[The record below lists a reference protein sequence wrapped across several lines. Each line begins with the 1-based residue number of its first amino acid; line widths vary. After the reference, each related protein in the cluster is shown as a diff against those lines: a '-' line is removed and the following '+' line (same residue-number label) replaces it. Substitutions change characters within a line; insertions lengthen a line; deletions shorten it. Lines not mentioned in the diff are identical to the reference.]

1 MVAGLTKITIS
12 AEHVVPW
19 ERSRISA
26 QLIRESQLATEYFG
40 IPSLTTEEADEIAL
54 AVEDAISQIAPPVLT
69 APMVREFV
77 NVELIRRG
85 HIGIRAITTRV
96 GMSVADAIEIDRGFG
111 FEAKENAN
119 LQENAET
126 GHKKKADKISKEQY
140 LLLLPPHLSNR
151 HLLGDYHIH
160 DLEYFGTRPFCQSW
174 DLRYFFYYGLMP
186 DGTGTKASVAG
197 PAMNAEVAILHAVKV
212 LASAQTN
219 WAGGQGL
226 MDFLT
231 FISPYLEGLGYKE
244 IKQLMQMLVYELT
257 QAYVA
262 RGGQLCFTSVQL
274 TPGVPKLWRDRP
286 CVYRGRLWDGKHQA
300 ERRVYGEFER
310 EVRLAFEAV
319 MEVMIAGDFWGKPF
333 SFPKP
338 EISIAP
344 EFIDEEAIDSPLYDG
359 DVKIAPSYRE
369 LYTLAFTLAATQ
381 GTPYF
386 DNTVPP
392 FRQTGGIECYQSI
405 PGDTLV
411 ATKSSDGVKLKAIE
425 KVLSGDVLLTPKG
438 FETFESMLKYKT
450 DRNILQLT
458 LANGRG
464 IQCTPEHEMPV
475 IRGGEDLRLRASDI
489 REGDRLKIST
499 WLPNDGGLPR
509 HEKANEEGNDVE
521 LAYLMGLYVAEGYML
536 VRDRPKGGRIQFSFG
551 EENLANRCKVLLENL
566 FGATVKLQHLENE
579 YRVMVYNLALCKYFQ
594 DVLHLP
600 KKTGSEGRIPDHI
613 FAARDE
619 LKWAFLLGY
628 IQGDGCLRETHKG
641 NGFWRLS
648 IETASKELA
657 EGFVLLTS
665 SLGYNFSIREK
676 ASRPGM
682 MSLTLTRQKEL
693 KKFLALQP
701 GGFDGALRVKA
712 IQPRHYQG
720 MVYDPVEV
728 QNHDFVLGNG
738 IVSGNCCAFTF
749 QVLDSKESFEDKMNF
764 VGGAH
769 FSPGGNQV
777 ITLNTVRYAMLAHG
791 DVQAFEDVVKQA
803 LEDVGEVFQIKKKW
817 LDVQIS
823 NGRIPFM
830 TQRPKDP
837 ARVRGTGMG
846 ITLDGA
852 APPAID
858 REEQVYAIGLVGIN
872 ETVQALT
879 GEELHESREAWKMG
893 VFIVARIAKM
903 VQDLGERLGLPIVLA
918 RTPAETVAQRFAV
931 ADLQHQ
937 DKSVRDQARKI
948 VKGDVDRALEL
959 IAEGKTDLPVYQT
972 NGAMISNQAMNGAEA
987 VSLFKKAEIEGV
999 FFPLFAGGDIF
1010 HIFLKEAN
1018 PSPAGLMDFAF
1029 KLATNTNI
1037 GYFTFT
1043 RDMTVCKHCSK
1054 VASGLK
1060 LECPFCGSDKVEW
1073 LSRVTGYIQ
1082 SVSSFNEAK
1091 KQELKDRTRYGEEEL

>member
-1 MVAGLTKITIS
+1 MFAGLNKITIS

-310 EVRLAFEAV
+310 EVRLAFKAV

-344 EFIDEEAIDSPLYDG
+344 EFIDEEVRDSPLYDG

-392 FRQTGGIECYQSI
+392 FRQTGGIECYQ
-405 PGDTLV
+405 
-411 ATKSSDGVKLKAIE
+411 
-425 KVLSGDVLLTPKG
+425 
-438 FETFESMLKYKT
+438 
-450 DRNILQLT
+450 
-458 LANGRG
+458 
-464 IQCTPEHEMPV
+464 
-475 IRGGEDLRLRASDI
+475 
-489 REGDRLKIST
+489 
-499 WLPNDGGLPR
+499 
-509 HEKANEEGNDVE
+509 
-521 LAYLMGLYVAEGYML
+521 
-536 VRDRPKGGRIQFSFG
+536 
-551 EENLANRCKVLLENL
+551 
-566 FGATVKLQHLENE
+566 
-579 YRVMVYNLALCKYFQ
+579 
-594 DVLHLP
+594 
-600 KKTGSEGRIPDHI
+600 
-613 FAARDE
+613 
-619 LKWAFLLGY
+619 
-628 IQGDGCLRETHKG
+628 
-641 NGFWRLS
+641 
-648 IETASKELA
+648 
-657 EGFVLLTS
+657 
-665 SLGYNFSIREK
+665 
-676 ASRPGM
+676 
-682 MSLTLTRQKEL
+682 
-693 KKFLALQP
+693 
-701 GGFDGALRVKA
+701 
-712 IQPRHYQG
+712 
-720 MVYDPVEV
+720 
-728 QNHDFVLGNG
+728 
-738 IVSGNCCAFTF
+738 CCAFTF

-846 ITLDGA
+846 ITLGGA

-903 VQDLGERLGLPIVLA
+903 VQDLGEKLGLPIVLA